1 MAGPDLP
8 PWSTASRES
17 SRSPPSRESV
27 WHAKQLWANSGRI
40 LAAKNAASESAAS
53 RDAAQTRTRAAR
65 YDRTIQHLLMQ
76 ILHQSAPARSLP
88 AAAVRRGVRENRR
101 QSCRIARRATGR
113 LGGRA
118 ADGAVGA

>member
-17 SRSPPSRESV
+17 RRSPPSRESV

-53 RDAAQTRTRAAR
+53 SDAAQTRTRAAL
-65 YDRTIQHLLMQ
+65 YDRTIQHLLIQ
-76 ILHQSAPARSLP
+76 ILHQSASTRPWS
-88 AAAVRRGVRENRR
+88 AAVTFVMHFM
-101 QSCRIARRATGR
+101 T
-113 LGGRA
+113 
-118 ADGAVGA
+118 